1 MEPKKPSQPTETNQA
16 NDSAVV
22 QLLDLL
28 HQDARVKAAMDRLG
42 VFVVN
47 HRDYPQYPLTTPV
60 HYDGQVPFAD
70 AWDWLQYV
78 HPQDRPRIEE
88 AWNAVIR
95 GETDLFCAE
104 YRFKQANGH
113 YRWLHNK
120 GTVVYRTADGYPWI
134 YLGADTD
141 IEELKRTQR
150 RLIEQQNELRDSLM
164 QDPQLGIPNRRYLDE
179 QAPRM
184 IDDACEEKSALTVLV
199 CDLDNFKA
207 LNDTLGHAVADSILM
222 QVVGKIGDC
231 LRDTDVIAR
240 FGGDEFVILLGATDA
255 EQASLVAQ
263 RILESVRELSDRKIG
278 TQLAISIGGYSAQ
291 PAKGETLWQY
301 FEKADK
307 ALYRAKQQGRNCYV
321 AAVID

>member
-1 MEPKKPSQPTETNQA
+1 MEPKKPSKHSPVDE
-16 NDSAVV
+16 SAVA
-22 QLLDLL
+22 QLLVLL

-47 HRDYPQYPLTTPV
+47 HRDYPQYPLTTPM
-60 HYDGQVPFAD
+60 HYSGQVPFAD

-78 HPQDRPRIEE
+78 HPKDRTRVEE

-104 YRFKQANGH
+104 YRFRQAGGQ
-113 YRWLHNK
+113 YRWLLNK
-120 GTVVYRTADGYPWI
+120 GTVVYRTPDGYPWI

-141 IEELKRTQR
+141 IDELKRTQR

-164 QDPQLGIPNRRYLDE
+164 RDPQLGIPNRRYLDE

-184 IDDACEEKSALTVLV
+184 LDDACQQQAALTVLV

-207 LNDTLGHAVADSILM
+207 LNDTLGHSVADGILM

-240 FGGDEFVILLGATDA
+240 FGGDEFVVLLGATDA
-255 EQASLVAQ
+255 DQAALVAE
-263 RILESVRELSDRKIG
+263 RILASVRTLSNVSQG
-278 TQLAISIGGYSAQ
+278 TELAISIGGYSAK
-291 PAKGETLWQY
+291 PSAGETLWQF

-307 ALYRAKQQGRNCYV
+307 ALYRAKQQGRGCYV
-321 AAVID
+321 AAALD